1 MQTNKK
7 NLKLNIYNPIHFV
20 ATGFGVGLVSYFPGT
35 IASIV
40 AIFIWHYIYICFQY
54 HWSIVFIFFLLAVYF
69 CHKTA
74 QDLQY
79 HDHPCIVLDEF
90 IGMWIILSFYHHVNS
105 YYDIIAE
112 FIVFRVFDV
121 WKPYPIRII
130 HKNILN
136 GFGIIL
142 DDIVAGVYSIIIL
155 KIFL

>member
-1 MQTNKK
+1 MQINKK
-7 NLKLNIYNPIHFV
+7 DLKFNICNPIHFL
-20 ATGFGVGLVSYFPGT
+20 ATGFGVGLISHFPGT
-35 IASIV
+35 IASVV
-40 AIFIWHYIYICFQY
+40 AIFIWNYIYIFFQY

-69 CHKTA
+69 CDKTA
-74 QDLQY
+74 QDLRC

-90 IGMWIILSFYHHVNS
+90 IGMWIILFFYHENS
-105 YYDIIAE
+105 YYDIITE

-142 DDIVAGVYSIIIL
+142 DDIVAGIYSIIIL
-155 KIFL
+155 KIFI